1 MALQD
6 HFIVPYSGL
15 NHSVTNL
22 GELYKV
28 YYDITNDENL
38 ILDRV
43 KRRYKIYERKD
54 PDKKP
59 EAGCP
64 SNNGISVFT
73 FLNFMIGVVSV
84 AANVINNN
92 NNNNNN

>member
-1 MALQD
+1 MAMQD

-43 KRRYKIYERKD
+43 KRR
-54 PDKKP
+54 
-59 EAGCP
+59 G
-64 SNNGISVFT
+64 
-73 FLNFMIGVVSV
+73 
-84 AANVINNN
+84 
-92 NNNNNN
+92 